1 MNNNTLKSKLTFKN
15 LDFDTLEKKLEEKN
29 KISETPF
36 MHLPIITN
44 KKGDKGGKASRNN
57 ITYQQE
63 SLL

>member
-15 LDFDTLEKKLEEKN
+15 LDYDTLEKKLEEKN
-29 KISETPF
+29 KIAETPF
-36 MHLPIITN
+36 MHLPLIAN
-44 KKGDKGGKASRNN
+44 KKGDKDGKASRNN